1 MRKEFAFSFPLLAL
15 VLANWTNVTGRIRK
29 DAQHTEE
36 EFELMH
42 LPLYNTMPFALP
54 LQLESRP
61 SYIDAGFQLVG
72 AGLLVKP
79 TRRLPR

>member
-42 LPLYNTMPFALP
+42 LLYIMQCLLHCHCSWNHVPVISM
-54 LQLESRP
+54 QV
-61 SYIDAGFQLVG
+61 FQLVG